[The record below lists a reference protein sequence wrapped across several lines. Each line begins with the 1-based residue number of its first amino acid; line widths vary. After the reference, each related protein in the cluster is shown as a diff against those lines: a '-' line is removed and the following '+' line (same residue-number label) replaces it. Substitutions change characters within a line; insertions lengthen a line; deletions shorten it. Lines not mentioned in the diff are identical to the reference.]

1 MSLSRLMTSI
11 HDVLNLSLLVPHAL
25 KGAFESPIL
34 DPHAKLELFI
44 IGLRKYPSPFIF
56 SLESPVF
63 IGGSEGEGCKSTL
76 HHPSSAF
83 KFLTFSDFGL
93 QLIESCSCF
102 Y

>member
-1 MSLSRLMTSI
+1 MSLARLITSI

-56 SLESPVF
+56 SLKSPVF
-63 IGGSEGEGCKSTL
+63 IGGQRVKGASQPFITL
-76 HHPSSAF
+76 HHPSTFCHFQISA
-83 KFLTFSDFGL
+83 
-93 QLIESCSCF
+93 
-102 Y
+102 YN

>member
-1 MSLSRLMTSI
+1 MSLARLITSI

-56 SLESPVF
+56 SPGMP
-63 IGGSEGEGCKSTL
+63 INTRDSERKVKSEEYFFV
-76 HHPSSAF
+76 SFA
-83 KFLTFSDFGL
+83 
-93 QLIESCSCF
+93 
-102 Y
+102 